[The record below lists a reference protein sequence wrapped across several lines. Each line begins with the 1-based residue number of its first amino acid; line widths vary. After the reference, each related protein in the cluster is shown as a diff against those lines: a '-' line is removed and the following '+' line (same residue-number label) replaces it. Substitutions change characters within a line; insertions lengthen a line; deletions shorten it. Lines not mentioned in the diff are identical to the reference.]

1 MYKAGLDPLI
11 HMNHMPDE
19 FLAGT
24 IDIEVVKIP
33 TNISSISN
41 YAFES
46 CSILTNVTIPNGVT
60 RIGDYAFYG
69 CSGLT
74 SIMIPNSVTS
84 IGDSAFK
91 DCSGLT
97 SVTIGNDVTSIGS
110 YAFYG
115 CNSLTTIKFNG
126 TKSQW
131 EVIKKG
137 DHLHND
143 CSIKA
148 IHCIDGDI
156 KAK

>member
-11 HMNHMPDE
+11 HMDRMPDE

-41 YAFES
+41 YAFEC
-46 CSILTNVTIPNGVT
+46 CS
-60 RIGDYAFYG
+60 
-69 CSGLT
+69 
-74 SIMIPNSVTS
+74 
-84 IGDSAFK
+84 
-91 DCSGLT
+91 
-97 SVTIGNDVTSIGS
+97 
-110 YAFYG
+110 
-115 CNSLTTIKFNG
+115 SLTTIKFND

-137 DHLHND
+137 EHLHND
-143 CSIKA
+143 CPIKA

-156 KAK
+156 NLK